1 MTEMERLVELA
12 KEGNAQAQNA
22 LYCRYKNRSL
32 AVCRRITHDNELS
45 EELANDAFLIAFDKL
60 DCLKEPE
67 KFGSWLS
74 AISARVAL
82 RHLKRKQE
90 AAVPFSC
97 LEGFDVACETSE
109 PSFTAEELQEAIDR
123 LPLGYR
129 QVFTMS
135 VIEGRKHKEIAS
147 ILNIEPH
154 SSSSQLYHARV
165 MLRRMLEPLLCVLLA
180 LLTMPCLLNQDGEV
194 VPPDGA
200 ALTQHKHGENVLM
213 CECDNVL
220 MRECGDD
227 TNTLI
232 YSGDGSV
239 EDNADTGYCECPI
252 AAEPPCITEPCSAVV
267 SPVAPAGIRQA
278 SNWSVTVSMTSSLA
292 GQAVCQHPHALLLP
306 SVSASG
312 GEWGE
317 GVLIDNWRECKR
329 YVLSNMNIFSAEVAD
344 ALIRIAQSNEL
355 DNNGEIIRMERHEP
369 PVSLCVRI
377 SKQVHTNSCLHCGVG
392 YGVYHSWYQ
401 TGVGNDRIDES
412 QSVTFFD
419 IPVGVSCGLFKTR
432 HFDCY
437 LDAEL
442 AMQLPVAVRHN
453 VQFVIDGQVNLPAN
467 DGAHAVVEGIPIVD
481 LSSKGGSPSFETRL
495 KIGVEYKLTKCLGLF
510 SECGVSYNLSTYK
523 EVATYATVHPVGF
536 SLQSGLQFA
545 F

>member
-1 MTEMERLVELA
+1 MRGFESDTGTL
-12 KEGNAQAQNA
+12 
-22 LYCRYKNRSL
+22 LYS
-32 AVCRRITHDNELS
+32 DN
-45 EELANDAFLIAFDKL
+45 
-60 DCLKEPE
+60 
-67 KFGSWLS
+67 S
-74 AISARVAL
+74 A
-82 RHLKRKQE
+82 
-90 AAVPFSC
+90 
-97 LEGFDVACETSE
+97 
-109 PSFTAEELQEAIDR
+109 
-123 LPLGYR
+123 
-129 QVFTMS
+129 
-135 VIEGRKHKEIAS
+135 
-147 ILNIEPH
+147 
-154 SSSSQLYHARV
+154 
-165 MLRRMLEPLLCVLLA
+165 
-180 LLTMPCLLNQDGEV
+180 
-194 VPPDGA
+194 
-200 ALTQHKHGENVLM
+200 
-213 CECDNVL
+213 
-220 MRECGDD
+220 
-227 TNTLI
+227 
-232 YSGDGSV
+232 V
-239 EDNADTGYCECPI
+239 EDIADTGYRECPFV
-252 AAEPPCITEPCSAVV
+252 AEPSYNAEPDLAVV
-267 SPVAPAGIRQA
+267 YPIAPAGIRWA
-278 SNWSVTVSMTSSLA
+278 SDWSVTVSMTSSLA
-292 GQAVCQHPHALLLP
+292 GQAVCQHLHALLLP

-312 GEWGE
+312 GEWEE

-329 YVLSNMNIFSAEVAD
+329 YVLSNMDVFSAEVAD

-401 TGVGNDRIDES
+401 TGVGNDRIDER
-412 QSVTFFD
+412 QSVTFLD
-419 IPVGVSCGLFKTR
+419 IPVGGSCSLFKTR

-536 SLQSGLQFA
+536 SLQSGVQFA